1 VRQFFQRLGS
11 DGVVALVFLLLTLVA
26 YVDTLSFRAAAAK
39 WPHWIL
45 LALAILNGL
54 LILVNLL
61 TRGDQNDE

>member
-1 VRQFFQRLGS
+1 MRQFFQRLGS
-11 DGVVALVFLLLTLVA
+11 DGVVALFFLLLTIAA

-45 LALAILNGL
+45 LVMAVLNGL

-61 TRGDQNDE
+61 TRGNTNDG